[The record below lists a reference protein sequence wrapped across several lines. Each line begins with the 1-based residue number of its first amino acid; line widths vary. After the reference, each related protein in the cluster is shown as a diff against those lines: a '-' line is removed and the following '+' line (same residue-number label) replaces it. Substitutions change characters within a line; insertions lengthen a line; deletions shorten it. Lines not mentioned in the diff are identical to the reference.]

1 MGLPGA
7 LWGDPGSPKTP
18 PERPR
23 DGPWQSKNID
33 VHQVV
38 LRFRGSVRL
47 SCSSGSNNQRR
58 MRREQSKTSHSG
70 GQNTEKQKGTARG
83 RFSPERT
90 HQNHR
95 FPMGFFMF
103 SPNSTLLCKS
113 ARGKKQ
119 HQTKPTS
126 RPKRGRQAPL
136 GSPPGLFGG
145 PLALQNHGFCQGKA
159 SFFKKMNKT
168 ARCTPKRSQK
178 TPHDKAQPKQ
188 CSHNDKKSL

>member
-1 MGLPGA
+1 MATRAPLERPRGHKM
-7 LWGDPGSPKTP
+7 SPKSLSSPIERPCWDSLGPSGATRAPPRPP

-23 DGPWQSKNID
+23 DGPWQ
-33 VHQVV
+33 VF
-38 LRFRGSVRL
+38 LRFRGSVHL
-47 SCSSGSNNQRR
+47 LCSSGSNNQRR
-58 MRREQSKTSHSG
+58 MRREQSKTNHSG
-70 GQNTEKQKGTARG
+70 GEETEKQKGTARG

-119 HQTKPTS
+119 HQTKPKS
-126 RPKRGRQAPL
+126 RPKSGRQAPL

-145 PLALQNHGFCQGKA
+145 PLALQNHGFC
-159 SFFKKMNKT
+159 
-168 ARCTPKRSQK
+168 
-178 TPHDKAQPKQ
+178 
-188 CSHNDKKSL
+188 